1 MKQKIYLVALQFCI
15 FTLLSHGQGKG
26 HLVIAGGGLN
36 PTNKEAYKR
45 LVEFAGGP
53 EEAVFAIIPTAG
65 GWVNESYVFM
75 RDVLGSYGVKPDNV
89 HLIPISE
96 LDDETTADIDESTWA
111 GNANDEKLAE
121 LVRNCSGI
129 WFSGGDQ
136 MRVTRTH
143 FRADGSRTPVLQAV
157 WDVYEKGGVIGGTSA
172 GAALMSDVMIGNG
185 TSLGALQLRIIFDN
199 GPDNE
204 DTDALLISKGMGF
217 FPEGIIDQH
226 FTARARLGRLI
237 ITLLHSKDRYNMAFG
252 VDENTALIYS
262 AADRT
267 IQVAGTG
274 GITIIDASKAQMVLK
289 DNLPEIT
296 NLSVSYIEQ
305 GDTFLAETKT
315 ILPEEGKK
323 ATVGHESTNRKNLFL
338 GGILSPSSGSF
349 QDIITYN
356 LIDNAGSESISN
368 LSFTG
373 DGTGFLLTFS
383 KKPESQGYYMDKDE
397 EDHYTVSDIRL
408 DIKPVKVNISEI
420 GNN

>member
-1 MKQKIYLVALQFCI
+1 MFC
-15 FTLLSHGQGKG
+15 LLNFFSIGQPEGS
-26 HLVIAGGGLN
+26 LVIAGGGLN
-36 PTNKEAYKR
+36 PSNKEAYGR
-45 LVEFAGGP
+45 LVELAGGP
-53 EEAVFAIIPTAG
+53 EKAVFAIIPTAG
-65 GWVNESYVFM
+65 GWVNESYTFM
-75 RDVLGSYGVKPDNV
+75 RDVLGTYGVKPENV

-96 LDDETTADIDESTWA
+96 LDDETTPDIDESTWA
-111 GNANDEKLAE
+111 GNANDEKLAA
-121 LVRNCSGI
+121 LVRSCTGI

-143 FRADGSRTPVLQAV
+143 YRADGSRTPVLQAI

-185 TSLGALQLRIIFDN
+185 TSLGALQMKIIYDN

-204 DTDALLISKGMGF
+204 DTDALLISRGMGF

-237 ITLLHSKDRYNMAFG
+237 IALMHSKDKYNMAFG

-274 GITIIDASKAQMVLK
+274 GITIIDASQASMEMK
-289 DNLPEIT
+289 DNLPVIT
-296 NLSVSYIEQ
+296 NLSISYLEQ
-305 GDTFLAETKT
+305 GDTFLAVSKT
-315 ILPEEGKK
+315 IIPEEGKK
-323 ATVGHESTNRKNLFL
+323 ATVGHEATNRKNQFL

-373 DGTGFLLTFS
+373 DGAGFLLTFS
-383 KKPESQGYYMDKDE
+383 KKPESQGYYLDKDE

-408 DIKPVKVNISEI
+408 DVAPVKVTITKPE
-420 GNN
+420 

>member
-1 MKQKIYLVALQFCI
+1 MKIKTSICVVFC
-15 FTLLSHGQGKG
+15 LLSFLCNGQSKG
-26 HLVIAGGGLN
+26 NLVIAGGGLN
-36 PTNKEAYKR
+36 PTNKEAYGR
-45 LVEFAGGP
+45 LVALAGGP
-53 EEAVFAIIPTAG
+53 EKAVFAIIPTAG
-65 GWVNESYVFM
+65 GWVNESYTFM
-75 RDVLGSYGVKPDNV
+75 RDVLGTYGVKPENV

-96 LDDETTADIDESTWA
+96 LDDETTPDIDESTWA
-111 GNANDEKLAE
+111 GNANDEKLAA
-121 LVRNCSGI
+121 LVRSCTGI

-143 FRADGSRTPVLQAV
+143 YRADGSRTPVLQAI

-185 TSLGALQLRIIFDN
+185 TSLGALQMKIIYDN

-204 DTDALLISKGMGF
+204 DTDALLISRGMGF

-237 ITLLHSKDRYNMAFG
+237 IALMHSDEKYNMAFG

-274 GITIIDASKAQMVLK
+274 GITIIDASRASMEMK
-289 DNLPEIT
+289 DNLPVIS
-296 NLSVSYIEQ
+296 NLSISYLEQ
-305 GDTFLAETKT
+305 GDIFLAATKT
-315 ILPEEGKK
+315 IIPEEGKK

-373 DGTGFLLTFS
+373 DGAGFLLTFS
-383 KKPESQGYYMDKDE
+383 KKPESQGYYLDKDE

-408 DIKPVKVNISEI
+408 DITPVKVTITKPE
-420 GNN
+420 

>member
-1 MKQKIYLVALQFCI
+1 MFC
-15 FTLLSHGQGKG
+15 LLSFLCNGQSKG
-26 HLVIAGGGLN
+26 NLVIAGGGLN
-36 PTNKEAYKR
+36 PTNKEAYGR
-45 LVEFAGGP
+45 LVALAGGP
-53 EEAVFAIIPTAG
+53 EKAVFAIIPTAG
-65 GWVNESYVFM
+65 GWVNESYTFM
-75 RDVLGSYGVKPDNV
+75 RDVLGTYGVKPENV

-96 LDDETTADIDESTWA
+96 LDDETTPDIDESTWA
-111 GNANDEKLAE
+111 GNANDEKLAA
-121 LVRNCSGI
+121 LVRSCTGI

-143 FRADGSRTPVLQAV
+143 YRADGSRTPVLQAI

-185 TSLGALQLRIIFDN
+185 TSLGALQMKIIYDN

-204 DTDALLISKGMGF
+204 DTDALLISRGMGF

-237 ITLLHSKDRYNMAFG
+237 IALMHSDEKYNMAFG

-274 GITIIDASKAQMVLK
+274 GITIIDASRASMEMK
-289 DNLPEIT
+289 DNLPVIS
-296 NLSVSYIEQ
+296 NLSISYLEQ
-305 GDTFLAETKT
+305 GDIFLAATKT
-315 ILPEEGKK
+315 IIPEEGKK

-373 DGTGFLLTFS
+373 DGAGFLLTFS
-383 KKPESQGYYMDKDE
+383 KKPESQGYYLDKDE

-408 DIKPVKVNISEI
+408 DITPVKVTITKPE
-420 GNN
+420 